1 MDLHVV
7 GYAFA
12 LTLFAGLAT
21 GVGSAMAFFTKRTN
35 TRFLAIALGFSAGVM
50 IYVSFV
56 EILAKAIAALTT
68 VYGPTEGRLYA
79 VLSFFLGILII
90 GVIDRLVPSYE
101 NPHENMSVEV
111 LEDPLRGEEYKKRN
125 RLLRIGLVTALAIG
139 SHNFPE
145 GLATFV
151 SAIEDPR
158 LGLLVV
164 IPFWTRRT
172 GWSDYWV
179 SAAHAVYGANCDGR
193 SFWCRCGSHG
203 VHLA

>member
-125 RLLRIGLVTALAIG
+125 RLLRIGLVDRK
-139 SHNFPE
+139 S
-145 GLATFV
+145 
-151 SAIEDPR
+151 
-158 LGLLVV
+158 VV
-164 IPFWTRRT
+164 
-172 GWSDYWV
+172 
-179 SAAHAVYGANCDGR
+179 
-193 SFWCRCGSHG
+193 
-203 VHLA
+203 